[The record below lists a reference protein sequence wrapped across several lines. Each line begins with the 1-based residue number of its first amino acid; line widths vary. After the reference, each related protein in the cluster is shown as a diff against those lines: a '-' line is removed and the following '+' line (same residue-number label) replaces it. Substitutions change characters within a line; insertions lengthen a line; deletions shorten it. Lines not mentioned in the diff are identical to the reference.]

1 MRVAARINRAAGYSS
16 ATMTETPHVAPENPP
31 SGDRPNE
38 ATVGSGPGSGSP
50 ATDVAELAA
59 QPSAGLGTGKRPART
74 RRLPRLLLL
83 IVALQSFLILCTGMV
98 YTSFQEP
105 DEVAH
110 VDYILA
116 HRHGQW
122 LDGPGE
128 RLFQSGVL
136 KAYYAV
142 PSTQNHEHVADQ
154 APLKR
159 VDRKSFDQLGTA
171 SQTTGQPNQMVQHP
185 PLYYALGAG
194 FSYLLPNFEGQ
205 RFDVQIGWLRL
216 LSLLMMIP
224 VPILAW
230 MTGRRLTGSSSI
242 GFAMALLPLAVP
254 SYLRTGASVS
264 NDVPMVLFGA
274 LLLYLLA
281 RVVTGDLSRKT
292 AIWVGV
298 VWALLLLTK
307 GFSLVF
313 PPVIVLAYLCG
324 GRGNLMARIRS
335 AWLPAVLA
343 GLIGAVLGGWW
354 WIRNEVVYG
363 TVQPYGFG
371 PLWPLNRVYG
381 PDRPGGTERNF
392 LHGFSTLMY
401 RRIFGSLGLIDFP
414 LMPGR
419 LLATLTIVF
428 SVLVLIG
435 IGVGARHAHAPRWSM
450 VMLVLPALLTVAVM
464 YSGSRSVYFHVRQ
477 IPGVQARYFVP
488 FLPGLTLA
496 AALTMTWLFR
506 RFRSWIPLV
515 AFLGALA
522 LEGAATVLV
531 LDLQVGPKGPGLG
544 HRVWGGLKY
553 SIGWAPWPG
562 VVSVVILL
570 VTTLLVVWTLAALVR
585 FAVLDSQADRS
596 RPAQSPASELDLQTA

>member
-1 MRVAARINRAAGYSS
+1 
-16 ATMTETPHVAPENPP
+16 MTETPYVAPEGPH
-31 SGDRPNE
+31 SGGQPGE
-38 ATVGSGPGSGSP
+38 ATVAAGSS
-50 ATDVAELAA
+50 ALAA
-59 QPSAGLGTGKRPART
+59 AEPDGQPIDDIGAGGRPTGR
-74 RRLPRLLLL
+74 RRLPRLVLL

-128 RLFQSGVL
+128 RHFQSGVL
-136 KAYYAV
+136 QAYALV
-142 PSTQNHEHVADQ
+142 PSTQTKQHVADQ

-159 VDRKSFDQLGTA
+159 DERKSFDQLGTA
-171 SQTTGQPNQMVQHP
+171 PHTTGLPNQMVQHP
-185 PLYYALGAG
+185 PLYYAIGAG

-205 RFDVQIGWLRL
+205 RFDVQIAWLRF

-230 MTGRRLTGSSSI
+230 MIGRRLTGSSSI
-242 GFAMALLPLAVP
+242 GVAMAILPLLVP

-274 LLLYLLA
+274 LLLYLLS

-298 VWALLLLTK
+298 LWALLLLTK

-324 GRGNLMARIRS
+324 GRGKLLARIRS

-343 GLIGAVLGGWW
+343 GVVGAALGGWW
-354 WIRNEVVYG
+354 WIRNELVYG

-392 LHGFSTLMY
+392 LHGFTTLMY
-401 RRIFGSLGLIDFP
+401 RRMFGSLGLIDFP

-419 LLATLTIVF
+419 LLATLVIVF
-428 SVLVLIG
+428 SVLVLVG
-435 IGVGARHAHAPRWSM
+435 IGLGARRAHAQRWSM
-450 VMLVLPALLTVAVM
+450 LMLVLPALLTVAVM
-464 YSGSRSVYFHVRQ
+464 YSGSRSVYFHIRQ
-477 IPGVQARYFVP
+477 IPGVQVRYFVP
-488 FLPGLTLA
+488 FLPGLTLPVA
-496 AALTMTWLFR
+496 VTMSWLLR
-506 RFRSWIPLV
+506 RLRSWTPLV
-515 AFLGALA
+515 AFVGALA

-531 LDLQVGPKGPGLG
+531 LDLQVGPKGPGLW
-544 HRVWGGLKY
+544 HRVWGGVKY
-553 SIGWAPWPG
+553 AVGWAPWPG
-562 VVSVVILL
+562 AVSAVILL
-570 VTTLLVVWTLAALVR
+570 VTAVLVLWTLGALVR
-585 FAVLDSQADRS
+585 FALVSSGADRS
-596 RPAQSPASELDLQTA
+596 RPASSPAGELDLQNA